1 MSEREAIDTESKS
14 TGIAPESAGP
24 GCEREAR
31 PTPGDGEGDGR
42 ADDRV
47 SVRDLLALH
56 DFRLLWLGQIISNF
70 GDAVT
75 GLATLFL
82 VNELTGGDTT
92 AIAAVAIAQ
101 AIPRMTIGLV
111 AGVYVD
117 RLDRKA
123 IMIASDLIR
132 ALLVLGLVF
141 VDSTDDL
148 WLLFGLLFLVST
160 AGSFF
165 MPARTAYIPLV
176 VPSKGLLAANSL
188 SQSSF
193 VIAGVLGAAFA
204 GWSVGTFGSYWQA
217 FVADSL
223 TFLASAAL
231 LSRVVTVSVGSA
243 DGDSSARA
251 VLNEMLNGFRV
262 LASSRILMGVL
273 ASMAVAMLGLGMVNV
288 LIVPLVVNDLQVRET
303 WFAVLQLAQSVSMV
317 LSGALVAVLAARFK
331 STRIASVCLFCVG
344 VAVALVAGVSS
355 VAGLIVV
362 LFAVGWFMTPLQASL
377 MTLLQNNVVDAMRGR
392 AGAALSMAAQTAS
405 VVSMAGAGVLSDAI
419 GPRNVF
425 LLGGA
430 ITAAAGVLSA
440 VIFHGQDEMP
450 QSAGPGGEIPRQ
462 RPAAE

>member
-1 MSEREAIDTESKS
+1 M
-14 TGIAPESAGP
+14 PGP
-24 GCEREAR
+24 
-31 PTPGDGEGDGR
+31 
-42 ADDRV
+42 
-47 SVRDLLALH
+47 
-56 DFRLLWLGQIISNF
+56 
-70 GDAVT
+70 
-75 GLATLFL
+75 
-82 VNELTGGDTT
+82 
-92 AIAAVAIAQ
+92 
-101 AIPRMTIGLV
+101 
-111 AGVYVD
+111 
-117 RLDRKA
+117 
-123 IMIASDLIR
+123 
-132 ALLVLGLVF
+132 
-141 VDSTDDL
+141 
-148 WLLFGLLFLVST
+148 
-160 AGSFF
+160 
-165 MPARTAYIPLV
+165 
-176 VPSKGLLAANSL
+176 
-188 SQSSF
+188 
-193 VIAGVLGAAFA
+193 
-204 GWSVGTFGSYWQA
+204 
-217 FVADSL
+217 
-223 TFLASAAL
+223 
-231 LSRVVTVSVGSA
+231 
-243 DGDSSARA
+243 
-251 VLNEMLNGFRV
+251 
-262 LASSRILMGVL
+262 
-273 ASMAVAMLGLGMVNV
+273 
-288 LIVPLVVNDLQVRET
+288 PLVVNDLQVRET